1 MHLNKIFLKILQ
13 YSQENSVLEYLFYNV
28 ADRQAYNFTKKRLQ
42 LRRFPVNIANIKNT
56 YFGKH
61 LRTAAFYSSYIL
73 HRKLNKIIQELDQSF
88 VSLET

>member
-1 MHLNKIFLKILQ
+1 MFLKILQ
-13 YSQENSVLEYLFYNV
+13 YSQENSLLEYLFYKV

-61 LRTAAFYSSYIL
+61 LRTAAFYSSYIS